1 MVSARNAPRSPLL
14 TPESTERGMHNA
26 NHPELEH
33 HCGSWIAINRA
44 TGKAVAEIFERRN
57 IERVNFNKY
66 EIQTAAQWLAN
77 LNMRRLKVR
86 KSIGEK

>member
-1 MVSARNAPRSPLL
+1 MQ
-14 TPESTERGMHNA
+14 TI
-26 NHPELEH
+26 PELKH

-77 LNMRRLKVR
+77 LNRGKLK
-86 KSIGEK
+86 

>member
-1 MVSARNAPRSPLL
+1 
-14 TPESTERGMHNA
+14 MHTI
-26 NHPELEH
+26 PELEY

-57 IERVNFNKY
+57 VERVNLSKY

-77 LNMRRLKVR
+77 LSRRIK
-86 KSIGEK
+86 